1 MDHKDLRTL
10 QILEE
15 IGGDYPPSQRY
26 LARKLNISLGLV
38 NSFVKRL
45 AHKGYFKISTIPK
58 NRVKYILTPKGATEK
73 TRLTYEYVQ
82 QSYRFYRGA
91 RQKMRNL
98 FQDLT
103 KLKVRHVV
111 FYGANELAEIAF
123 VSLQETPI
131 ELVAVVDDLKIG
143 EKFLGDIVKDP
154 ASLRALSFDRIL
166 ITAVESR
173 EDVMNRVLA
182 RGISR
187 RKVVMLE

>member
-15 IGGDYPPSQRY
+15 IGGDYLPSQRY
-26 LARKLNISLGLV
+26 LARKLNVSLGLI

-82 QSYRFYRGA
+82 QSYRFYKET
-91 RQKMRNL
+91 RQKLRKL
-98 FQDLT
+98 FDEL
-103 KLKVRHVV
+103 LELGIGRLV

-123 VSLQETPI
+123 VSLHETPI
-131 ELVAVVDDLKIG
+131 ELVAVVDDRKIG
-143 EKFLGDIVKDP
+143 EKFLGDVVQDA
-154 ASLRALSFDRIL
+154 ASLRELSFDRVL
-166 ITAVESR
+166 ITAVGSR
-173 EDVMNRVLA
+173 EKILKRILEIGV
-182 RGISR
+182 SR
-187 RKVVMLE
+187 SKLLMLK

>member
-1 MDHKDLRTL
+1 VDHQDLRTL

-15 IGGDYPPSQRY
+15 IGEDYLPSQRY
-26 LARKLNISLGLV
+26 LARKLNVSLGLV

-58 NRVKYILTPKGATEK
+58 NRVRYILTPKGATEK

-82 QSYRFYRGA
+82 QSYRFYKGA

-123 VSLQETPI
+123 VSLQETPV
-131 ELVAVVDDLKIG
+131 ELVGVVDDLKIG
-143 EKFLGDIVKDP
+143 EKFLGDIVKGP
-154 ASLRALSFDRIL
+154 ASLGSLSFDRIL
-166 ITAVESR
+166 ITATSSR
-173 EDVMNRVLA
+173 EDVMKTVLA
-182 RGISR
+182 WGISR
-187 RKVVMLE
+187 RKVVMIE